1 MTKGI
6 MRLKVSQL
14 RHDSVDSQKVQK
26 ILCCLT
32 FGLTDDLTIDA
43 MESQEWAAFFVV
55 VLTADNREIRGRS
68 TVYMTLA
75 KTPRGK
81 GLHTAR

>member
-1 MTKGI
+1 
-6 MRLKVSQL
+6 
-14 RHDSVDSQKVQK
+14 
-26 ILCCLT
+26 
-32 FGLTDDLTIDA
+32 LTDDLTIDA

-68 TVYMTLA
+68 TVYMPLA